1 MNKERLNKAAALFTV
16 AALITAVT
24 VVLAILLLSAYS
36 KERFFVPFIIFVALS
51 AFAWGAFMES
61 FLSTFP
67 VNDGKE
73 KVYKVEVVNK
83 EKSEDKNGDEN

>member
-1 MNKERLNKAAALFTV
+1 MDKERLNKAAALFTV

-24 VVLAILLLSAYS
+24 VVLAVLMLSNRR
-36 KERFFVPFIIFVALS
+36 EQFFVPLIIFVALS
-51 AFAWGAFMES
+51 AFAWGGFMES
-61 FLSTFP
+61 FLSAFP

-83 EKSEDKNGDEN
+83 EKSEDKNGDAN

>member
-1 MNKERLNKAAALFTV
+1 MDKEKLNKAAALFTV

-24 VVLAILLLSAYS
+24 VVLAVLMLSS
-36 KERFFVPFIIFVALS
+36 RREQFFVPLIIFVALS
-51 AFAWGAFMES
+51 AFAWGGFMES
-61 FLSTFP
+61 FLSAFP

-83 EKSEDKNGDEN
+83 EKSEDKNGDDN

>member
-1 MNKERLNKAAALFTV
+1 MDKEKLNKAAALFTV

-24 VVLAILLLSAYS
+24 VVLAVLMLSNRR
-36 KERFFVPFIIFVALS
+36 EQFFVPLIIFVALS
-51 AFAWGAFMES
+51 AFAWGGFMES
-61 FLSTFP
+61 FLSAFP

-83 EKSEDKNGDEN
+83 EKSEDKNGDAN

>member
-1 MNKERLNKAAALFTV
+1 MDKEKLNKAAALFTV

-24 VVLAILLLSAYS
+24 VVLAILLSAYS

-51 AFAWGAFMES
+51 AFAWGGFMES
-61 FLSTFP
+61 FLSAFP

>member
-1 MNKERLNKAAALFTV
+1 MDKERLNKAAALFTV

-24 VVLAILLLSAYS
+24 VVLAVLMLSS
-36 KERFFVPFIIFVALS
+36 KRVQFFVPLIIFVALS
-51 AFAWGAFMES
+51 AFAWGGFMES
-61 FLSTFP
+61 FLSAFP

>member
-1 MNKERLNKAAALFTV
+1 MDKERLNKAAALFTV

-24 VVLAILLLSAYS
+24 FVLAVLMLSS
-36 KERFFVPFIIFVALS
+36 RREQFFVPLIIFVALS
-51 AFAWGAFMES
+51 AFAWGGFMES
-61 FLSTFP
+61 FLSAFP

-83 EKSEDKNGDEN
+83 EKTEDKNGDEN

>member
-1 MNKERLNKAAALFTV
+1 MDKEKLNKAAALFTV
-16 AALITAVT
+16 AALISAVT
-24 VVLAILLLSAYS
+24 VVLAVLMLSS
-36 KERFFVPFIIFVALS
+36 RREQFFVPLIIFVVLS
-51 AFAWGAFMES
+51 AFAWGGFMES
-61 FLSTFP
+61 FLSAFP

>member
-1 MNKERLNKAAALFTV
+1 MDKERLNKAAALFTV

-24 VVLAILLLSAYS
+24 VVLAVLMLSS
-36 KERFFVPFIIFVALS
+36 KREQFFVPLIIFVALS
-51 AFAWGAFMES
+51 AFAWGGFMES
-61 FLSTFP
+61 FLSAFP